1 MNDCG
6 ILKRQRQYFINFS
19 SFLSTHLF
27 LIFLALD
34 SISDYYYENEAIIA
48 WWNDW
53 KARDQRAHIEK
64 TYNNGRFSRE
74 KRTLGLLFR
83 FYPYFIQLQ

>member
-1 MNDCG
+1 MYAFD
-6 ILKRQRQYFINFS
+6 
-19 SFLSTHLF
+19 
-27 LIFLALD
+27 LIFLAFD
-34 SISDYYYENEAIIA
+34 SIFDYYYENEAIIA

-53 KARDQRAHIEK
+53 RARDQRAHIEK

-83 FYPYFIQLQ
+83 SYPYFIQLQ